1 MMPLSAG
8 EFRENCFTGH
18 TVLYGVDKMLPP
30 LLFFTF
36 LRSVLGGK
44 SRYKRCPQKF
54 VE

>member
-1 MMPLSAG
+1 MMPLSGG

-18 TVLYGVDKMLPP
+18 TVLFGVDKMWP
-30 LLFFTF
+30 FFF
-36 LRSVLGGK
+36 LRSVWGGGG